1 MDTISVHDLA
11 RLGESNVVRIDVRS
25 TSEYA
30 SGHIPGAM
38 NIPLQQIEKRVADLS
53 ADRPIALICQMG
65 QRARVAATLLQPCRT
80 ELLVV
85 EGGTKAWKNAGLPL
99 VASVTARWSIE
110 RQVRLIAG
118 LLVLSGSVL
127 AALVSPYWLVVP
139 AFVGCGLSFAGAT
152 DICPMARLLA
162 WLPWNR
168 ESRCDLSSSG
178 LKQAGSA

>member
-1 MDTISVHDLA
+1 MNCISVHDLA
-11 RLGESNVVRIDVRS
+11 QLGECKAVRIDVRS
-25 TSEYA
+25 ASEYA

-65 QRARVAATLLQPCRT
+65 QRAHVAATLLQPCRT

-85 EGGTKAWKNAGLPL
+85 EGGTKAWRNAGPPL
-99 VASVTARWSIE
+99 VSSVTARWSLE

-127 AALVSPYWLVVP
+127 AALVSPYWLIVP
-139 AFVGCGLSFAGAT
+139 AFIGCGLSFAGAT
-152 DICPMARLLA
+152 DICPMGLLLA
-162 WLPWNR
+162 RLPWNH
-168 ESRCDLSSSG
+168 ESRCDLSTSG
-178 LKQAGSA
+178 ST